1 MNLFFLQHNLH
12 SMPLKPFLI
21 QLLLVEELR
30 DLLLED
36 LQEEALQLPREEVLL
51 LLQVEDHQVGELLH
65 LLEEDHHQK
74 EEALQ
79 LLLVGGHQV
88 EELLHPLQEDH
99 QHQYLEV
106 HQLLLVEDHLA
117 EDNLAE
123 DRQEEVIRHLLFRI

>member
-1 MNLFFLQHNLH
+1 MNPSSLQHNLH

-30 DLLLED
+30 GLLLED
-36 LQEEALQLPREEVLL
+36 LQEEALQLPRVEVLL
-51 LLQVEDHQVGELLH
+51 LLQVGDHQVGELLH

-99 QHQYLEV
+99 QYLEV

-117 EDNLAE
+117 EVNLAE
-123 DRQEEVIRHLLFRI
+123 GHQEEEIQHLLFRI